1 LAGPELLASS
11 ATAAEALETPCLCG
25 GALLRARR
33 EHAARAWSGGAGCC
47 GSGSAN
53 ARWRRCGGG
62 AGRRRWSAAGPASI
76 SSAEVEE
83 EEARRRARGE

>member
-33 EHAARAWSGGAGCC
+33 EHAARAWSGGAGC
-47 GSGSAN
+47 GGSAN
-53 ARWRRCGGG
+53 ARCRRCGGG

-83 EEARRRARGE
+83 EEARRRARRV

>member
-11 ATAAEALETPCLCG
+11 ATAAEALATPCLCG
-25 GALLRARR
+25 SALLRGRR
-33 EHAARAWSGGAGCC
+33 EHAARAWSSGAGC
-47 GSGSAN
+47 GGSAN
-53 ARWRRCGGG
+53 ARCRQCGGG

-83 EEARRRARGE
+83 EEARRRARRV